1 MQIAGESL
9 QLNPDEI
16 TLDVQNDTLTHAYEW
31 QTVASRITWS
41 MGNAI
46 SLAGTHARRQLLER
60 AAKQWGESL
69 EHIGIH
75 DGMIFSTLSERE
87 MPYRELFANESD
99 EITGDG
105 HFMPDYLTGMDP
117 ETGQGEHP
125 VVHFTVGAQA
135 FEVEIEPRSG
145 QVTILNAVSA
155 FDVGKA
161 INPQLVKA
169 QIEGGMMQGIS
180 SALFEELKLE
190 QGQILNPNF
199 VDYRIATFADL
210 PRQMQTVLVEVPQ
223 DDGPWGARGIGEHP
237 MIPSIAA
244 LANAIASACGDR
256 LKNPPFSAEKI
267 YLMLH
272 RKK

>member
-1 MQIAGESL
+1 
-9 QLNPDEI
+9 
-16 TLDVQNDTLTHAYEW
+16 
-31 QTVASRITWS
+31 
-41 MGNAI
+41 MGNADFP
-46 SLAGTHARRQLLER
+46 GGNARPSTIDGKSSQN
-60 AAKQWGESL
+60 WGESPQQV
-69 EHIGIH
+69 GIRE
-75 DGMIFSTLSERE
+75 GMIFSTFSERE
-87 MPYRELFANESD
+87 MPYRELFLLEP
-99 EITGDG
+99 EPITGDG

-117 ETGQGEHP
+117 GTGQGEHP

-135 FEVEIEPRSG
+135 FEVEIDTRSG
-145 QVTILNAVSA
+145 QITILNAVSA

-244 LANAIASACGDR
+244 LANAIARACGER
-256 LKNPPFSAEKI
+256 LKNPPFTPEKI

-272 RKK
+272 AKK